1 MFFDASAKGVIE
13 VAVSFG
19 FVELFDAYFAQTVFG
34 IVMIVLGCADGLF
47 GLSSAVL
54 VVAVVVPS
62 EMQELVTA
70 NQVVVAAVF
79 SVFAVQQVGSGI
91 ILQGFPVSLVT
102 ATFDSAS
109 VIIAVIGLPVFA
121 VFFAYQPVEVVTLR
135 IMLII
140 RV

>member
-1 MFFDASAKGVIE
+1 MFFNTPAKGVIE
-13 VAVSFG
+13 VAISFG

-70 NQVVVAAVF
+70 NQVVVAVVF

-102 ATFDSAS
+102 AAFDSAS

>member
-1 MFFDASAKGVIE
+1 
-13 VAVSFG
+13 AVSFG

-34 IVMIVLGCADGLF
+34 IVMIVLGSTDALF
-47 GLSSAVL
+47 TGSSAVL

-70 NQVVVAAVF
+70 NQVVVAVVL

-91 ILQGFPVSLVT
+91 ILQGFPVSLI
-102 ATFDSAS
+102 AAAFDSAS

-140 RV
+140 KV

>member
-1 MFFDASAKGVIE
+1 MFFNTPAKGVIE

-34 IVMIVLGCADGLF
+34 IVMIVLGSTDGLF
-47 GLSSAVL
+47 TGSSAVL

-70 NQVVVAAVF
+70 NQVVIAVVF

-91 ILQGFPVSLVT
+91 ILQGFPVSLIT
-102 ATFDSAS
+102 AAFDSAG

>member
-1 MFFDASAKGVIE
+1 MFFNTPAKGVIE

-70 NQVVVAAVF
+70 NQVVVAVVF

-91 ILQGFPVSLVT
+91 ILQGFPVSLIT
-102 ATFDSAS
+102 AAFDSAS

-140 RV
+140 KV